1 MLQQNVTRVSN
12 WLIKKDQHNIK
23 TCKLDVFVLKINQD
37 QVKGNEIGHLKSS
50 MFSLAGLNENLGLL
64 RNDAELVSSLR
75 EVTEANAE
83 QVT

>member
-1 MLQQNVTRVSN
+1 M
-12 WLIKKDQHNIK
+12 
-23 TCKLDVFVLKINQD
+23 LKINQD
-37 QVKGNEIGHLKSS
+37 QVKGNEIGHLKIS